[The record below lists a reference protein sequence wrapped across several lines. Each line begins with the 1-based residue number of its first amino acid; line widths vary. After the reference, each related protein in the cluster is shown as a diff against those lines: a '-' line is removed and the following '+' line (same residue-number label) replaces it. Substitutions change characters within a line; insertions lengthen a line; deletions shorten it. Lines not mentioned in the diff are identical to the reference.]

1 MDVPHTRMQ
10 VGSVR
15 NKTITDVD
23 VAFKWKSTKVVAKSK
38 MECWGMKCEMLD

>member
-1 MDVPHTRMQ
+1 MDVLHTCMQ

-23 VAFKWKSTKVVAKSK
+23 VAFKWKSAKVVAKSK
-38 MECWGMKCEMLD
+38 VECWGMKHEMLE